1 MPAHRQ
7 LEELDKSKADHN
19 TLRTAL
25 DEKADKEL
33 VARETEA
40 NQRVV
45 DEALR
50 TMNAGTQG
58 IQQLLERQVRV
69 CVPNPPRCAWF

>member
-1 MPAHRQ
+1 MLCECCVVSTFSADGQ
-7 LEELDKSKADHN
+7 LEQLDATKADAA
-19 TLRTAL
+19 TLRSAL

-33 VARETEA
+33 VARETEV
-40 NQRVV
+40 NQRAV

-50 TMNAGTQG
+50 SMNAGTQG

-69 CVPNPPRCAWF
+69 